1 MTRALVSPVL
11 IFATIASASCKTIR
25 INTANHENSSAK
37 ADSIAEQQIRSI
49 LNEDVQKAM
58 SLKSADA
65 QSQIASFEQNYAKG
79 YISVASNGTVYTL
92 SEIIR
97 SIRENGP
104 NNQVYN
110 SVRMDDARVWI
121 HGDAAVATY
130 VINYT
135 GQRNGSSFDTSIRE
149 SAVFVKRNGKWLRIL
164 EQRSNTSRPKE

>member
-1 MTRALVSPVL
+1 MTRAFVPLVL
-11 IFATIASASCKTIR
+11 ILATVASASCQTIR
-25 INTANHENSSAK
+25 INTADREDSSAK
-37 ADSIAEQQIRSI
+37 ADSIAEQQIRDI
-49 LNEDVQKAM
+49 LNEDVRKAM

-79 YISVASNGTVYTL
+79 YISVAPNGTVYTL

-104 NNQVYN
+104 NNQVYD

-130 VINYT
+130 VMNYT
-135 GQRNGSSFDTSIRE
+135 GQRNGSAFNTSIRE
-149 SAVFVKRNGKWLRIL
+149 SAVFAKRNGKWLRIL
-164 EQRSNTSRPKE
+164 EQRSNASRPRE